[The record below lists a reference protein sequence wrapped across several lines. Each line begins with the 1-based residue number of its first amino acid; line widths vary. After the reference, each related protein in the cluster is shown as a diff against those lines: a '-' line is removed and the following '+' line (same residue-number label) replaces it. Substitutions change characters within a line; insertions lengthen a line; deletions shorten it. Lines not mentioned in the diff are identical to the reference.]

1 MENQNRA
8 QSYAEGNRT
17 TLNLPLISTPIN
29 QANVKLSH
37 PERGNER
44 LGKVFAG
51 RGSVGQGLPQAG

>member
-37 PERGNER
+37 PERAIEPTLR
-44 LGKVFAG
+44 
-51 RGSVGQGLPQAG
+51 

>member
-1 MENQNRA
+1 MQFRYRTASVSGIVYPPE
-8 QSYAEGNRT
+8 AE
-17 TLNLPLISTPIN
+17 P
-29 QANVKLSH
+29 NVKLSH